1 MHPLAIATRCT
12 RMKLGSGQPMSLQAQ
27 TTDVLQRLVRFNT
40 VNPPGNERAAIEYL
54 SQALREAGLKVELLA
69 AAGER
74 PNLVATLDGT
84 QDGPI
89 LCFLGHVDTVLADP
103 SEWRH
108 DPWSGDVVDG
118 FLWGRGALDMKSQVA
133 AEAVAAIHLAQSGW
147 RPATGSLR
155 LVFVSDEE
163 TGGDLGAHWLTEKH
177 PEKVRC
183 DMLLNEGGGEVFEYG
198 GRRRYGVC
206 CAEKGIFRFTVTA
219 RGAAGHASLP
229 RTGDNALLKLGP
241 VLTALGER
249 QASYDLT
256 EAPAALL
263 RGLGEDPGDPA
274 AAVARIRET
283 EPALLTLF
291 EPMLGVTLTP
301 TMASASEKINVIP
314 SRASVRV
321 DCRVPPGLG
330 QEVAQRRIEE
340 VLGIRFGG
348 QGNGALD
355 IEFTETVTGNQSATE
370 TPLMDAISR
379 WVSDNDPG
387 AETVPVI
394 LPGFSDSRWFREAF
408 PDCVAYGFFPQRH
421 MTVLDSTPLVHNAD
435 ERIDVRDLGFA
446 AGFYADVARE
456 LLGS

>member
-1 MHPLAIATRCT
+1 
-12 RMKLGSGQPMSLQAQ
+12 MSVQAQ
-27 TTDVLQRLVRFNT
+27 TTELLQRLVRFNT
-40 VNPPGNERAAIEYL
+40 VNPPGNERPAIEYL
-54 SQALREAGLKVELLA
+54 AGALREAGFEVELLA
-69 AAGER
+69 AVEER

-84 QDGPI
+84 DDGPT

-103 SEWRH
+103 SEWRR
-108 DPWSGDVVDG
+108 DPWSGDVADG

-133 AEAVAAIHLAQSGW
+133 AEAVAAMDLARSGW
-147 RPATGSLR
+147 RPQQGHLK

-163 TGGDLGAHWLTEKH
+163 TGGDVGAHWLTDHH

-183 DMLLNEGGGEVFEYG
+183 DMLLNEGGGEVFEYQ

-206 CAEKGIFRFTVTA
+206 CAEKGIFRFTITA
-219 RGAAGHASLP
+219 RGSAGHASLP
-229 RTGDNALLKLGP
+229 RTGDNALLKLAP
-241 VLTALGER
+241 VLEALAER

-256 EAPAALL
+256 EAPIALL
-263 RGLGEDPGDPA
+263 RSLGEDPADPA
-274 AAVARIRET
+274 AAVAHIRESA
-283 EPALLTLF
+283 PALLTLL

-301 TMASASEKINVIP
+301 TMASASKKINVIP
-314 SRASVRV
+314 SRASLRV

-330 QEVAQRRIEE
+330 REAAERRIEE
-340 VLGIRFGG
+340 VLGLRFGG
-348 QGNGALD
+348 DGDGSL
-355 IEFTETVTGNQSATE
+355 ELSFTETVTGNQSATQG
-370 TPLMDAISR
+370 PLMDAISR
-379 WVSDNDPG
+379 WISANDSG

-408 PDCVAYGFFPQRH
+408 PDCIAYGFFPQRH
-421 MTVLDSTPLVHNAD
+421 MTVLESTPLVHNAD